1 MFSFLIIEVLLVR
14 MAAAAAAAAAFVM
27 LTKNTRVRSKIGTVF
42 DDDRPGRLKV
52 RTLLLREGVRRQ
64 CRRNRSHSRQETTND
79 VGETGQ
85 LEKLVV
91 LQIISVLRMELLIP
105 LSPPTP
111 PQ

>member
-14 MAAAAAAAAAFVM
+14 MAAAAAAAFVM
-27 LTKNTRVRSKIGTVF
+27 LTKNTSVRSKIGTVF

-64 CRRNRSHSRQETTND
+64 CRRNRSHSRRETTND

-91 LQIISVLRMELLIP
+91 LRIISVLRMELLIP
-105 LSPPTP
+105 LSPTTP